1 MDRDDIPTLGLGL
14 RWEDTPV
21 GFRFRTIGRTI
32 TEADIT
38 LFIGVTGMTE
48 VLFTNLEYLREE
60 SLFEGKRLVPGAL
73 VYSFAEGL
81 LMQSVVQGVGL
92 AFLGAE
98 LDVLGPTFAGDTIH
112 VVCEVLEARPTGKPG
127 RGFVRTRNTVFNQ
140 AGEPVLVYTPKRLVK
155 GRDYSVS
162 PH

>member
-1 MDRDDIPTLGLGL
+1 MT
-14 RWEDTPV
+14 WEDTPP

-38 LFIGVTGMTE
+38 LFVGVTGMTE
-48 VLFTNLEYLREE
+48 VLFTNTEYLREQ
-60 SLFEGKRLVPGAL
+60 SLFAGRRLVPGAL

-81 LMQSVVQGVGL
+81 LMQSVVQGTGL

-112 VVCEVLEARPTGKPG
+112 LLCEVLESRPTGKPG
-127 RGFVRTRNTVFNQ
+127 RGFVRTRNTVLNQ
-140 AGEPVLVYTPKRLVK
+140 KGEAVLAYTPKRLVK
-155 GRDYSVS
+155 GRNYR
-162 PH
+162 PG